1 MLLKAF
7 KWRVSAQDRV
17 LQANNFEGRKP
28 LQITSFTKI
37 TYFTEIGKNGLT
49 NPLPPSVS
57 MFAQSCKRLDINLSK
72 IKFAGKVCGCSCDIS
87 RK

>member
-7 KWRVSAQDRV
+7 KWRVSAQDHV

-37 TYFTEIGKNGLT
+37 TYFTEIGK
-49 NPLPPSVS
+49 
-57 MFAQSCKRLDINLSK
+57 KRSYESPTTISLNVCTVLQK
-72 IKFAGKVCGCSCDIS
+72 IGH
-87 RK
+87 